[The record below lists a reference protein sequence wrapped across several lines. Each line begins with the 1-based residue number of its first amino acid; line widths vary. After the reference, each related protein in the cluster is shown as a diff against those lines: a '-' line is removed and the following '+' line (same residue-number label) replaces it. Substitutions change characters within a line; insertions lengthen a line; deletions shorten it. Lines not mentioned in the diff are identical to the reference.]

1 MSVLDSITNVS
12 VEELSFDAESLDAAK
27 AAAVYKEHG
36 ALIVRGLQKPYLADV
51 KRDIEA
57 VIAQTLELLD
67 QAVKIP
73 EGWKTP
79 NGALLLPAP
88 EGFERDKQLMTLP
101 INYNRS
107 AAFLRS
113 ALDETALD
121 IAEAIL
127 GPDIELKDMGQ
138 SLVKEPV
145 GGHPK
150 NLHQDAAYFEHKFDG
165 PVGVLNYV
173 VDTPVERGALHV
185 VPGSHKLGVLEH
197 IDTFSHLGLD
207 PGEWPWERSIPLE
220 GNAGDSIFFH
230 VKTIHGSKPN
240 NTDIPRPVF
249 IHRYRAAN
257 DYIVVSATTAA
268 NRAEAEKRRDQAS
281 KENQEGLLVR
291 GFRRWE
297 PARQG

>member
-1 MSVLDSITNVS
+1 MSVLDHVS
-12 VEELSFDAESLDAAK
+12 KVTIDDLSFDADSVDPKK
-27 AAAVYKEHG
+27 AAEVYKEHG
-36 ALIVRGLQKPYLADV
+36 ALIVRGLQAPYLNDV

-57 VIAQTLELLD
+57 VIAQTLDLFD
-67 QAVKIP
+67 QAVKVA

-88 EGFERDKQLMTLP
+88 EGFKRDKQLMTLP
-101 INYNRS
+101 ITYMRS
-107 AAFLRS
+107 AAFLQS
-113 ALDETALD
+113 ALDETTLD

-150 NLHQDAAYFEHKFDG
+150 NLHQDAAYFEHKFEG

-185 VPGSHKLGVLEH
+185 VPGSHSLGVLDH

-207 PGEWPWERSIPLE
+207 PGEWPWERALPLE
-220 GNAGDSIFFH
+220 GKAGDSIFFH

-240 NTDIPRPVF
+240 TTDVARPVY

-257 DYIVVSATTAA
+257 DYVVVSATTEA
-268 NRAEAEKRRDQAS
+268 NRAEAEKRRDEAT

-297 PARQG
+297 AARQK